1 MTKLL
6 EQVLK
11 DASELPEETQ
21 EELARKWQREL
32 DFRHGR
38 WNEEQ
43 LASIRRGQA
52 DARAGRFASEED
64 KAALR
69 AKYPAS

>member
-11 DASELPEETQ
+11 DANELPEEIRD
-21 EELARKWQREL
+21 ELAQKWQREL
-32 DFRHGR
+32 DFKHGR
-38 WNEEQ
+38 WSEEQ

-52 DARAGRFASEED
+52 DARADRVTSEED

-69 AKYPAS
+69 AQYPAS